1 MPDDAKSSRLRYL
14 AYRRRTRE
22 RKATSPE
29 TSDTPGAAETETSR
43 KPRHRSLR
51 TLVGHFFRLLAGHRR
66 TLAFVLTLLTFST
79 LLKLAPPA
87 VTKLVID
94 YVLPGRPLPAEI
106 TQRVSLPAGG
116 LPLLA
121 VLGGA
126 LVCVSILAMLATMWG
141 RWLATVMTKRVQVEL
156 RKQVFAHAVRL
167 PLHRV
172 YALKSGGV
180 AGILRED
187 AGGVADLIFS
197 MLFNPWRAIIQLL
210 GGLCVLAWVDW
221 RLLLGS
227 LFVIPAVFLT
237 HRAWINRIRPQY
249 REVRR
254 QRQEIDA
261 HATEAFGGMRV
272 VRAFGRSRS
281 ETTRFTRNGN
291 LMARH
296 ELLAWWWMRGV
307 EIVWDI
313 LLPLASAG
321 LLMYGGSQVMRGELS
336 VGDLMMFLV
345 YLAMLLEPL
354 SVLAESATGLQNN
367 LAGLD
372 RVLDL
377 LDEPRDMELR
387 PSDSPSI
394 NGASPQREV
403 DRRTARGAIR
413 MRNVGFHYPGAE
425 RKVLSDIDLDVPA
438 GSMVALVGPSG
449 AGKTTLCNLVARFY
463 DPTTGSVELDG
474 TDLRDLEVES
484 YRRLLGLVEQDVFL
498 FDGTIGDNIGYG
510 TKHAT
515 QADIEQAAR
524 IANAHDFIS
533 ALPAGYDSLI
543 GERGVKLSG
552 GQRQRLAIA
561 RAVLAD
567 PQIFI
572 LDEATSNLDTESEQ
586 LIQQSLRTL
595 LRGRTSFVIAHRLST
610 IVHADLILVMVDG
623 RIVERGTHEELIAA
637 GGRYRTM
644 IEMQMGHAQLTP
656 VELAS
661 AGAANSRP
669 LDAEDAGATDAAGA
683 GILPRESVS

>member
-14 AYRRRTRE
+14 AYRRRMRE
-22 RKATSPE
+22 KKSTKGSGKAEAS
-29 TSDTPGAAETETSR
+29 GAPDSETSR
-43 KPRHRSLR
+43 KPQHRSVR
-51 TLVGHFFRLLAGHRR
+51 NLVGHFFHLLDGHRR
-66 TLAFVLTLLTFST
+66 TLAFVLSLLTFST

-94 YVLPGRPLPAEI
+94 YVLPGRPLPTEL
-106 TQRVSLPAGG
+106 TDRLPLPPSGV
-116 LPLLA
+116 PLLA
-121 VLGGA
+121 ALGGA
-126 LVCVSILAMLATMWG
+126 LICISLLAMLATMWG
-141 RWLATVMTKRVQVEL
+141 RWLATKMTKRVQVEL
-156 RKQVFAHAVRL
+156 RKRVFEHAVRL

-187 AGGVADLIFS
+187 AGGVAELIFS

-227 LFVIPAVFLT
+227 LLVIPAVFLT

-254 QRQEIDA
+254 QRQEVDA
-261 HATEAFGGMRV
+261 QATETFGGMRV

-313 LLPLASAG
+313 LLPLASAA
-321 LLMYGGSQVMRGELS
+321 LLMYGGSQVMRGSLS

-354 SVLAESATGLQNN
+354 SILAESATGLQNN

-377 LDEPRDMELR
+377 LEEPRDMETQV
-387 PSDSPSI
+387 PTSSDATAAAPKL
-394 NGASPQREV
+394 EV

-413 MRNVGFHYPGAE
+413 MRDVGFHYPGAE
-425 RKVLSDIDLDVPA
+425 RQVLSDIDLDVPA

-463 DPTTGSVELDG
+463 DPTTGRVELDG
-474 TDLRDLEVES
+474 TDLRELDVES

-510 TKHAT
+510 GKHAT
-515 QADIEQAAR
+515 QAEIERAAK
-524 IANAHDFIS
+524 IANAHEFIT
-533 ALPAGYDSLI
+533 ALPDNYDSLI

-567 PQIFI
+567 PLLFI

-610 IVHADLILVMVDG
+610 IVHADLILVLVDG
-623 RIVERGTHEELIAA
+623 RIVERGSHEELIAA

-644 IEMQMGHAQLTP
+644 IEMQMGLAQVAKMPSPDADESLI
-656 VELAS
+656 
-661 AGAANSRP
+661 GA
-669 LDAEDAGATDAAGA
+669 DVGA
-683 GILPRESVS
+683 GILRRESVS

>member
-1 MPDDAKSSRLRYL
+1 MPDDPQSSRLRFQ
-14 AYRRRTRE
+14 AYRRRTRGA
-22 RKATSPE
+22 KSSQ
-29 TSDTPGAAETETSR
+29 SDVPDSETSR
-43 KPRHRSLR
+43 KPKHRSVGVLLR
-51 TLVGHFFRLLAGHRR
+51 RFFELLVGHRR
-66 TLAFVLTLLTFST
+66 TLAFILALLTFAT

-94 YVLPGRPLPAEI
+94 YVLPGKPLPPFF
-106 TQRVSLPAGG
+106 TDVLHLPPSGI
-116 LPLLA
+116 PLLA
-121 VLGGA
+121 VLGGTLVVVA
-126 LVCVSILAMLATMWG
+126 LAAMSAAMWG
-141 RWLATVMTKRVQVEL
+141 RWLATRMTKRVQVDL
-156 RKQVFAHAVRL
+156 RKRVFAHAVRL

-187 AGGVADLIFS
+187 AGGVAELIFS

-227 LFVIPAVFLT
+227 LLVIPAVFLT

-261 HATEAFGGMRV
+261 HATEAFGGMRI

-281 ETTRFTRNGN
+281 ETNRFTRNGN

-321 LLMYGGSQVMRGELS
+321 LLIYGGSQVMAGSLS

-377 LDEPRDMELR
+377 LEEPRDFEQR
-387 PSDSPSI
+387 DHAA
-394 NGASPQREV
+394 GEASSGSLQQETTKREV
-403 DRRTARGAIR
+403 DRLTARGAIR
-413 MRNVGFHYPGAE
+413 LRNVGFHYPGND
-425 RKVLSDIDLDVPA
+425 RPVLSDIELDVPA

-463 DPTTGSVELDG
+463 DPTAGAVELDG
-474 TDLRDLEVES
+474 TDLRELDVES

-510 TKHAT
+510 ARHAS
-515 QADIEQAAR
+515 QADIERAAR

-567 PQIFI
+567 PLIFI

-623 RIVERGTHEELIAA
+623 RIVERGTHDELLTA

-644 IEMQMGHAQLTP
+644 IEMQMGLAQSHVAPADLIDRATA
-656 VELAS
+656 VSGGL
-661 AGAANSRP
+661 RP
-669 LDAEDAGATDAAGA
+669 RADADVGA

>member
-14 AYRRRTRE
+14 TYRRRMRE
-22 RKATSPE
+22 KKSAKGSGTTAGS
-29 TSDTPGAAETETSR
+29 GAPDSETSR
-43 KPRHRSLR
+43 KPQHRSVR
-51 TLVGHFFRLLAGHRR
+51 NLVGHFFHLLDGHRR
-66 TLAFVLTLLTFST
+66 TLAFVLALLAFST

-94 YVLPGRPLPAEI
+94 YVLPGKPLPTAL
-106 TQRVSLPAGG
+106 TDRLPLPPAGV
-116 LPLLA
+116 PLLA
-121 VLGGA
+121 ALGGA

-141 RWLATVMTKRVQVEL
+141 RWLATKMTKRVQVEL
-156 RKQVFAHAVRL
+156 RKRVFAHAVRL

-187 AGGVADLIFS
+187 AGGVAELIFS

-227 LFVIPAVFLT
+227 LLVIPAVFLT

-254 QRQEIDA
+254 QRQEVDA
-261 HATEAFGGMRV
+261 QATETFGGMRV

-313 LLPLASAG
+313 LLPLASAA
-321 LLMYGGSQVMRGELS
+321 LLMYGGSQVMRGSLS

-377 LDEPRDMELR
+377 LEEPLDMQTTTSDARNVAGDEE
-387 PSDSPSI
+387 
-394 NGASPQREV
+394 AKREV
-403 DRRTARGAIR
+403 DRRMARGAIR
-413 MRNVGFHYPGAE
+413 MSDVGFHYPGAE
-425 RKVLSDIDLDVPA
+425 RQVLSDIDLDVPA

-463 DPTTGSVELDG
+463 DPTTGRVELDG
-474 TDLRDLEVES
+474 TDLRELDVES

-510 TKHAT
+510 AKHAT
-515 QADIEQAAR
+515 QTEIERAAK
-524 IANAHDFIS
+524 IANAHEYII
-533 ALPAGYDSLI
+533 ALPLGYDSLI

-567 PQIFI
+567 PLIFI

-610 IVHADLILVMVDG
+610 IIHADLILVLVDG

-644 IEMQMGHAQLTP
+644 IEMQMGLAQ
-656 VELAS
+656 
-661 AGAANSRP
+661 AAKMPSP
-669 LDAEDAGATDAAGA
+669 DADDADVGA
-683 GILPRESVS
+683 GILRRESVS